1 MTGATYVT
9 ERQVEYWTSRQIEEF
24 FLDAGHQILVYP
36 IEQRIERYL
45 PADFLYNIDSP
56 IKLFGIQ
63 YKALYHNGSDYWKL
77 DQRQHDT
84 LNRSFPWIY
93 YGFSDLKK
101 SSDFRNSLHYLR
113 IYENKDPVPPK
124 FPSNTNSR
132 IIYTRWAVF
141 YENLL
146 SCKRGVVTSTRQEL
160 IDLLSPYTAQVIRQ
174 DSINN
179 IVDIFAFN
187 IESKNTI
194 KLSSQLKPSIEGG

>member
-1 MTGATYVT
+1 MTAATYVA

-84 LNRSFPWIY
+84 LGSFPWIY
-93 YGFSDLKK
+93 YGCSDLRK

-113 IYENKDPVPPK
+113 VYENNKPIPPK
-124 FPSNTNSR
+124 LLPERR
-132 IIYTRWAVF
+132 IFYTQWAVF
-141 YENLL
+141 YEYLL
-146 SCKRGVVTSTRQEL
+146 SCKRGEVTSTREKL

-179 IVDIFAFN
+179 IVDVFAFN
-187 IESKNTI
+187 IESKNTV
-194 KLSSQLKPSIEGG
+194 KLSSQLRPSIEGG